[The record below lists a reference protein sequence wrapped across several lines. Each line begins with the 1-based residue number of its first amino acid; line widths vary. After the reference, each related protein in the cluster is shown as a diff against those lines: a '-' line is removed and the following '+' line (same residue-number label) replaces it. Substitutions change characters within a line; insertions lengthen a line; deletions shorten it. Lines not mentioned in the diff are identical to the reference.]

1 MAISD
6 IPLTRQKAGCK
17 VHKVFLSI
25 GSNKG
30 VRMEYIQKAMQYL
43 SDHQQRIVSRSDWYM
58 TTPWGL
64 QNQDWFINIAI
75 ELESTLDVSDLLLLC
90 QETETYVGRTF
101 VEKWGPREIDIDILY
116 FDREIIELENLSIP
130 HPYLY
135 DRRFVLEPLNQIAS
149 DWVDPVKEMTVSE
162 LLSRCNDPGEV
173 KIVKTTFGL
182 I

>member
-6 IPLTRQKAGCK
+6 NPSTFQKLD
-17 VHKVFLSI
+17 HKTHKTFLSI

-30 VRMEYIQKAMQYL
+30 VRMDYIQKALDYL
-43 SDHQQRIVSRSDWYM
+43 SDHQQRIVSRSNWYM

-64 QNQDWFINIAI
+64 KNQDWFINIAI
-75 ELESTLDVSDLLLLC
+75 EMESTLDVSDLLLLC
-90 QETETYVGRTF
+90 QETERHVGRTF

-116 FDREIIELENLSIP
+116 FDREIIELEQLSVP

-135 DRRFVLEPLNQIAS
+135 DRRFVLEPLNEIAS
-149 DWVDPVKEMTVSE
+149 DWVDPVKEMKVSE
-162 LLSRCNDPGEV
+162 LLSHCKDPGEV
-173 KIVKTTFGL
+173 KIVEATFGL